1 MIFYLFLIIIW
12 CIIVIRRKTKD
23 GVYMGMAKKIKILMV
38 EKDLTISE
46 LAEKMGTSQPNLSN
60 KLKRDNFN
68 ENELTHIAQVLEVK
82 YEANFV
88 LEDGRKI

>member
-1 MIFYLFLIIIW
+1 
-12 CIIVIRRKTKD
+12 
-23 GVYMGMAKKIKILMV
+23 MGMAKKIKMLMV
-38 EKDLTISE
+38 EKDLTLSE
-46 LAEKMGTSQPNLSN
+46 LAEKMGTSQPNISN

-68 ENELTHIAQVLEVK
+68 EKELNLIAEVLGVK

>member
-1 MIFYLFLIIIW
+1 M
-12 CIIVIRRKTKD
+12 V
-23 GVYMGMAKKIKILMV
+23 MAKKIKMLMV
-38 EKDLTISE
+38 EKDITISE

-60 KLKRDNFN
+60 KLKRDNFS
-68 ENELTHIAQVLEVK
+68 ENELNLIAKVLKVK

>member
-1 MIFYLFLIIIW
+1 MS
-12 CIIVIRRKTKD
+12 
-23 GVYMGMAKKIKILMV
+23 MAKKIKMLLI
-38 EKDLTISE
+38 EKEMNISDLADKI
-46 LAEKMGTSQPNLSN
+46 GTSQPNLSN

-68 ENELTHIAQVLEVK
+68 EKELIDIANALDVI

>member
-1 MIFYLFLIIIW
+1 M
-12 CIIVIRRKTKD
+12 KE
-23 GVYMGMAKKIKILMV
+23 GVYVGMAKKIKMLMV
-38 EKDLTISE
+38 EKDLTLSE
-46 LAEKMGTSQPNLSN
+46 LAEKMGTSQPNISN

-68 ENELTHIAQVLEVK
+68 EKELNLIAEVLGVK

>member
-1 MIFYLFLIIIW
+1 M
-12 CIIVIRRKTKD
+12 V
-23 GVYMGMAKKIKILMV
+23 MAKKIKMLMV
-38 EKDLTISE
+38 EKDMTISE

-68 ENELTHIAQVLEVK
+68 ENELNQIAEVLEVK

>member
-1 MIFYLFLIIIW
+1 
-12 CIIVIRRKTKD
+12 
-23 GVYMGMAKKIKILMV
+23 MAKKIKMLMV
-38 EKDLTISE
+38 EKDITISQ

-60 KLKRDNFN
+60 KFKRDNFN
-68 ENELTHIAQVLEVK
+68 EKELNLIAEVLEVK